1 MRTLIIEGDNIDDV
15 RKDVYNF
22 LLGGKY
28 REVVAVKQIKPNYVH
43 VIYVPESKLVSQ
55 VFEVASA
62 LQAENGRK
70 TGGRQALRCSKLVLS
85 KI

>member
-43 VIYVPESKLVSQ
+43 VIYVSESKLVS
-55 VFEVASA
+55 
-62 LQAENGRK
+62 
-70 TGGRQALRCSKLVLS
+70 
-85 KI
+85 

>member
-1 MRTLIIEGDNIDDV
+1 MIMAIWSQYGRRKNMRTLIIEGDNIDDV

-43 VIYVPESKLVSQ
+43 VIYVPESKLVS
-55 VFEVASA
+55 
-62 LQAENGRK
+62 
-70 TGGRQALRCSKLVLS
+70 
-85 KI
+85 